1 MARRSA
7 DARTKPDGR
16 LAEKILEGDFQR
28 VERESCGIHLLGNEA
43 DLNYLISALRQY
55 IKHWR
60 RSWSLS
66 GFGGA

>member
-28 VERESCGIHLLGNEA
+28 VEREC
-43 DLNYLISALRQY
+43 LRDSPVGKRSGSKLPDQHA
-55 IKHWR
+55 KSGTPTNRQRLRAPTR
-60 RSWSLS
+60 RP
-66 GFGGA
+66 

>member
-28 VERESCGIHLLGNEA
+28 VERECLREFASVGNEA
-43 DLNYLISALRQY
+43 VLKCQMSVLRQY
-55 IKHWR
+55 IEKQR
-60 RSWSLS
+60 RD
-66 GFGGA
+66 